1 MYKHDAELAKC
12 KDEAHEAQMLLVEH
26 RTLQKQAETLGRE
39 KTVLQ
44 QQNQR
49 QTREL
54 MGYEALDGRLEENV
68 KAKNQLLEA
77 LRLCQQYIDPLAV
90 NKGPWKP
97 HEDLLTW
104 IDAAIE
110 RNRRNRDGGGK
121 GSMLSEAGC
130 RMLLRFHRS
139 LCQRH
144 LADRVKIWRASAR
157 HGLKQAVEFRPAV
170 RMLLRFRKNLC
181 QRHLADRVKI
191 WRAIARH
198 GLRQA
203 VEFPNEVSR
212 AQYAGS
218 SSVQEGCDLC
228 CPLQSTQDEGGQLIT
243 DLLTQ

>member
-121 GSMLSEAGC
+121 GSLLSEAGC

-144 LADRVKIWRASAR
+144 LADRVKIWRAS
-157 HGLKQAVEFRPAV
+157 
-170 RMLLRFRKNLC
+170 
-181 QRHLADRVKI
+181 
-191 WRAIARH
+191 ARH